1 MKNENE
7 TDTQSI
13 EEIFTKIETLI
24 DELESGKEPLDTVL
38 AKFKEAVGLYQK
50 ASGLLRDA
58 KVKVTE
64 MMRELEGEK
73 DGELPN
79 ELVEPDTRI
88 KTASSFELEQLASEV
103 RSRIFE
109 VVSKNGGHLSLKSQ
123 DRRVDLSAL
132 PAFRFSGR
140 RHARLGYGP
149 SGLHLN

>member
-64 MMRELEGEK
+64 IMKELEGEK
-73 DGELPN
+73 DGELLN
-79 ELVEPDTRI
+79 ELVEPDST
-88 KTASSFELEQLASEV
+88 
-103 RSRIFE
+103 
-109 VVSKNGGHLSLKSQ
+109 GQ
-123 DRRVDLSAL
+123 DGFTL
-132 PAFRFSGR
+132 
-140 RHARLGYGP
+140 
-149 SGLHLN
+149 